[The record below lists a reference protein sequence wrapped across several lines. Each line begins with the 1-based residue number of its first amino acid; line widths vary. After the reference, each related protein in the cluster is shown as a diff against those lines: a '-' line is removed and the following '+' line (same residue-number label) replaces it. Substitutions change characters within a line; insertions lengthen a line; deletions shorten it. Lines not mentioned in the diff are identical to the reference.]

1 MSDSE
6 IYGFVVLFF
15 LSCCCCTLILA
26 AGGAAF
32 WFFRRNQ
39 NKKSAASGPIDVA
52 FVPKSSVDN
61 PPVTP
66 VTPAQPADV
75 PADAET
81 MISRSPFAMPE
92 VPESDQATIVRPMT
106 VPSTPIEADDIRAK
120 VMALNG
126 DDKPYEVQASGYR
139 LAIAPKVI
147 TGYLLEVSFDYAE
160 KVARLVETNAVAA
173 DPRIKHDV
181 QQVLE
186 ANGWSV
192 RD

>member
-1 MSDSE
+1 MNDSD

-39 NKKSAASGPIDVA
+39 SKKPAASGPIEVA
-52 FVPKSSVDN
+52 FVPKSSVDT
-61 PPVTP
+61 PATP
-66 VTPAQPADV
+66 VAPEV
-75 PADAET
+75 PVDAET
-81 MISRSPFAMPE
+81 MISRSPFAMPD
-92 VPESDQATIVRPMT
+92 VSESEQATIVRPMA

-126 DDKPYEVQASGYR
+126 EDKPYEVQASGYR

-192 RD
+192 RE

>member
-26 AGGAAF
+26 AGGGAF

-39 NKKSAASGPIDVA
+39 SQKQTASGPIEVA
-52 FVPKSSVDN
+52 FVPKSSVDSAPV
-61 PPVTP
+61 PPAEVP
-66 VTPAQPADV
+66 V
-75 PADAET
+75 DAET

-92 VPESDQATIVRPMT
+92 VPESEQATLLRPMA
-106 VPSTPIEADDIRAK
+106 VPSTPIEADDIRSK
-120 VMALNG
+120 VLALNG
-126 DDKPYEVQASGYR
+126 DDKSYEVQASGYR
-139 LAIAPKVI
+139 LAVAPKVI
-147 TGYLLEVSFDYAE
+147 TGYLLEISFDYTE
-160 KVARLVETNAVAA
+160 RVARFVETNAVAA

-186 ANGWSV
+186 ANSWSV